1 VWQENRARW
10 IRLNLARLGI
20 VKHHPNRAAIEAAL
34 IQGMTCATASKAF
47 HIPVESVKRFRRT
60 LPGIEVNRRTLPKP
74 PPPSKIVPGLDAA
87 EMARLRPKKLSE
99 VAPEIKPPAPIEP
112 VSVSLRSPSD
122 VLGAL
127 ESVVSESL
135 ALLERSKATGDL
147 RMQNSLLNTLV
158 ATLDKLAKSVG
169 LYQDGTVVNV
179 NTTNQ
184 RLELA
189 VSKLSDDQLLALLG
203 GVSA

>member
-1 VWQENRARW
+1 MARRCTICVRGDRTRIDAALLSGSEVKETARAYSVSSFALLRH
-10 IRLNLARLGI
+10 RSAGHVLGI
-20 VKHHPNRAAIEAAL
+20 AAA
-34 IQGMTCATASKAF
+34 
-47 HIPVESVKRFRRT
+47 
-60 LPGIEVNRRTLPKP
+60 PKP
-74 PPPSKIVPGLDAA
+74 KPVVPGLNPA
-87 EMARLRPKKLSE
+87 EVERLRPPATRAAE
-99 VAPEIKPPAPIEP
+99 PQPAPASIEP